1 MAARLGRVNAAKA
14 INGGHQLQQVRFS
27 GGMQALKI
35 RMKSIQNVAKIT
47 KAQQMV
53 ASAKLR
59 GAEAALNA
67 GRPFAKSVDSL
78 FGSLA
83 KSEDNPEGVEF
94 SPKKVAVVGVS
105 SDKGMCGSI
114 NTNVRKKIVN
124 KLLPEAEAKGVDVSM
139 VSVGGKMRNWV
150 RKMNPDEL
158 TAVVSECFKNPP
170 NFSLAA
176 AIAEQVVD
184 SAPESTTIV
193 FNKYINMG
201 TQEVQTV
208 EVPSYSLISEMEDDP
223 FMLFETEDERSEV
236 LESFAEF
243 NVMVSLYGTLL
254 ENRTS
259 EFASKMQAMDNA
271 TRNANDIFDRLE
283 LKYNKARQAAI
294 TTELVEII
302 SGAESLK
309 G

>member
-1 MAARLGRVNAAKA
+1 M
-14 INGGHQLQQVRFS
+14 
-27 GGMQALKI
+27 
-35 RMKSIQNVAKIT
+35 NV
-47 KAQQMV
+47 Q
-53 ASAKLR
+53 
-59 GAEAALNA
+59 
-67 GRPFAKSVDSL
+67 
-78 FGSLA
+78 
-83 KSEDNPEGVEF
+83 
-94 SPKKVAVVGVS
+94 
-105 SDKGMCGSI
+105 
-114 NTNVRKKIVN
+114 
-124 KLLPEAEAKGVDVSM
+124 LLPEAEAKGVDVSM